1 METITDTPSLEA
13 FKALSYSQQETLRV
27 RTNLKHIT
35 EFMMV
40 YGVSKIEASY
50 SGIGDSGYGIDLE
63 IFDTQGNYMQELVE
77 IFTDAL
83 ISCAGH
89 DGYENNDGG
98 GGTLTILAD
107 GTFKLDHYDNVV
119 STVDS
124 SYDHNDLLEDV

>member
-1 METITDTPSLEA
+1 
-13 FKALSYSQQETLRV
+13 
-27 RTNLKHIT
+27 
-35 EFMMV
+35 
-40 YGVSKIEASY
+40 
-50 SGIGDSGYGIDLE
+50 
-63 IFDTQGNYMQELVE
+63 LVE
-77 IFTDAL
+77 IFTDDL

-107 GTFKLDHYDNVV
+107 GTFTLRHYDNVV